1 MQVADEE
8 APQLDLSLAALFA
21 GQALNDE
28 VLARVRARG
37 HDGLRHAHGYVVQRL
52 IEGPRPIGALAAELG
67 ITQQA
72 VSKSVGELE
81 RLGFVERLADPAD
94 ARVRNV
100 ALTERG
106 RGAIEATRAARREVV
121 DELREALGPRR
132 VEAATRLLRDVV
144 EVRGLAPAVRGR
156 RVTPPRG

>member
-1 MQVADEE
+1 VPGKED
-8 APQLDLSLAALFA
+8 PQLDLALAALFA

-37 HDGLRHAHGYVVQRL
+37 YDGLRHAHGYVVQRL
-52 IEGPRPIGALAAELG
+52 IEGPRPVGALAAELG

-81 RLGFVERLADPAD
+81 RLGLVERRPDAAD

-100 ALTERG
+100 ALTDRG
-106 RGAIEATRAARREVV
+106 RGAIEATRAARSEVV
-121 DELREALGPRR
+121 DELRDALGPRR
-132 VEAATRLLRDVV
+132 VDAATRLLRDVL
-144 EVRGLAPAVRGR
+144 EARGLAPAVRGR
-156 RVTPPRG
+156 RVRPPRG